1 MPCLLALLALLAP
14 RLVIILLAIFSNYL
28 SSAYQTIL
36 WPILGFFF
44 MPFTTLAYAWAMNS
58 NGSVSGFYLVVVVI
72 AVLIDLGSVGGGYSQ
87 RTMVVTRAK

>member
-14 RLVIILLAIFSNYL
+14 RLVIILLAIVSNYL

>member
-58 NGSVSGFYLVVVVI
+58 NGSVSGFYLVVVVL
-72 AVLIDLGSVGGGYSQ
+72 AVLVDLGSMGGGYSQ
-87 RTMVVTRAK
+87 RTMVVTRRG